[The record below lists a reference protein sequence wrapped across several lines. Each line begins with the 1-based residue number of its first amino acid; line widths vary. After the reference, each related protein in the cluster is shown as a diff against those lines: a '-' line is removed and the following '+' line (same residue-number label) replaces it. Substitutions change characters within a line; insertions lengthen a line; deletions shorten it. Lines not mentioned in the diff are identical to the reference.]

1 MGTSVWASPASEAIQ
16 ALTTHGSYTR
26 EVRLSALGVV
36 EPVALLKESAS
47 RDFYFPM
54 PRSNVTDARIHFSGR
69 THKTEEG
76 RTGVILSVNGIPQ
89 YTQTV
94 AEGDAALAV
103 DLSVAPRAQP
113 DGFARLGVQWQTLT
127 TVNYCQLERDT
138 GNVLTIS
145 PDSRLVFRHGLS
157 NLSVDEA
164 WRLLPPQPVLLVGST
179 KLAQD
184 AYDTAWRLGTALTRA
199 GKAPRVAA
207 LPDVGSNVTLG
218 EVSVPAALA
227 GVPAFAGLR
236 SGSGLKIEDAA
247 QLAALMLSGGGAIRG
262 DVLVVDAELRKRVGD
277 AIAAL
282 SQQMSGDTQ
291 AQAALAAW
299 GDQLLA
305 TAGADGAKGAAGVR
319 TAALGGQPTLAVS
332 TGGAG
337 VVGALDSVWRQV
349 LQGPTAQVQSAK
361 TVDPQRQNTFSLASL
376 GAGGGSIDVV
386 AKGEWSGSFPLAA
399 VLGGGRVP
407 KQLVLNVVAA
417 PSPST
422 TPPILSVYW
431 DDTMLGSTQLKAE
444 GAPESLTLQ
453 VPSHVLGMRNVLR
466 AVFQRQ
472 PLSHNCDEIPQGFPV
487 QVLPTSHIVTGPGR
501 ADASFVGLLPDMTD
515 RATLVVPQR
524 YLEDAVG
531 SLPAVIRTAFAS
543 GMSPG
548 SAELMVAAGDAPV
561 QPNQAFLSMEV
572 PVQGASSSTS
582 VGPNCHLR
590 VRNKEIDWVDM
601 SGLDR
606 LSVAEVVGAQGGR
619 QGILWQRLGEASDA
633 ADARPYL
640 LSRGDVAL
648 VGREGVLAWLDTR
661 GTAPNAS
668 EGAAESGTAGSV
680 AAWWHSQPDA
690 VRYTLLA
697 VLGLIVLLLLARLL
711 RRR

>member
-361 TVDPQRQNTFSLASL
+361 TVDSQRQNTFSLASL

-399 VLGGGRVP
+399 VLGGWARAQATRAECGGRALAIHHTADPVGVLERHHAGVDPVEGRGRAGIAHAASAIPRAGHAQRVAGGVP
-407 KQLVLNVVAA
+407 ASA
-417 PSPST
+417 P
-422 TPPILSVYW
+422 V
-431 DDTMLGSTQLKAE
+431 TQLRRDSPGLS
-444 GAPESLTLQ
+444 GA
-453 VPSHVLGMRNVLR
+453 G
-466 AVFQRQ
+466 AA
-472 PLSHNCDEIPQGFPV
+472 DEPHRDG
-487 QVLPTSHIVTGPGR
+487 TGPGR
-501 ADASFVGLLPDMTD
+501 CELRRSVAGHDGPRHAGGAATLSGRCGGLLAGRDPHG
-515 RATLVVPQR
+515 LCF
-524 YLEDAVG
+524 G
-531 SLPAVIRTAFAS
+531 H
-543 GMSPG
+543 
-548 SAELMVAAGDAPV
+548 VAG
-561 QPNQAFLSMEV
+561 QC
-572 PVQGASSSTS
+572 GA
-582 VGPNCHLR
+582 
-590 VRNKEIDWVDM
+590 D
-601 SGLDR
+601 
-606 LSVAEVVGAQGGR
+606 GG
-619 QGILWQRLGEASDA
+619 GW
-633 ADARPYL
+633 
-640 LSRGDVAL
+640 
-648 VGREGVLAWLDTR
+648 
-661 GTAPNAS
+661 
-668 EGAAESGTAGSV
+668 
-680 AAWWHSQPDA
+680 
-690 VRYTLLA
+690 
-697 VLGLIVLLLLARLL
+697 
-711 RRR
+711 

>member
-1 MGTSVWASPASEAIQ
+1 M
-16 ALTTHGSYTR
+16 
-26 EVRLSALGVV
+26 
-36 EPVALLKESAS
+36 
-47 RDFYFPM
+47 
-54 PRSNVTDARIHFSGR
+54 
-69 THKTEEG
+69 
-76 RTGVILSVNGIPQ
+76 
-89 YTQTV
+89 
-94 AEGDAALAV
+94 
-103 DLSVAPRAQP
+103 APRAQP

-417 PSPST
+417 PSPSINWR
-422 TPPILSVYW
+422 TPSRRRH
-431 DDTMLGSTQLKAE
+431 E
-444 GAPESLTLQ
+444 
-453 VPSHVLGMRNVLR
+453 
-466 AVFQRQ
+466 
-472 PLSHNCDEIPQGFPV
+472 
-487 QVLPTSHIVTGPGR
+487 
-501 ADASFVGLLPDMTD
+501 
-515 RATLVVPQR
+515 
-524 YLEDAVG
+524 
-531 SLPAVIRTAFAS
+531 LPAPAPPPPAVRPFLSRPA
-543 GMSPG
+543 
-548 SAELMVAAGDAPV
+548 AAG
-561 QPNQAFLSMEV
+561 
-572 PVQGASSSTS
+572 
-582 VGPNCHLR
+582 R
-590 VRNKEIDWVDM
+590 
-601 SGLDR
+601 
-606 LSVAEVVGAQGGR
+606 
-619 QGILWQRLGEASDA
+619 
-633 ADARPYL
+633 
-640 LSRGDVAL
+640 
-648 VGREGVLAWLDTR
+648 
-661 GTAPNAS
+661 
-668 EGAAESGTAGSV
+668 
-680 AAWWHSQPDA
+680 
-690 VRYTLLA
+690 
-697 VLGLIVLLLLARLL
+697 
-711 RRR
+711 

>member
-1 MGTSVWASPASEAIQ
+1 MTATAELSGLRAATRISVLGAALAFMGTSVWASPASEAIQ

-164 WRLLPPQPVLLVGST
+164 WRLLPPQPVVLVGST

-247 QLAALMLSGGGAIRG
+247 QLAALMLSGGRRHPRG
-262 DVLVVDAELRKRVGD
+262 C
-277 AIAAL
+277 
-282 SQQMSGDTQ
+282 
-291 AQAALAAW
+291 
-299 GDQLLA
+299 
-305 TAGADGAKGAAGVR
+305 
-319 TAALGGQPTLAVS
+319 
-332 TGGAG
+332 
-337 VVGALDSVWRQV
+337 
-349 LQGPTAQVQSAK
+349 
-361 TVDPQRQNTFSLASL
+361 
-376 GAGGGSIDVV
+376 AGGG
-386 AKGEWSGSFPLAA
+386 
-399 VLGGGRVP
+399 R
-407 KQLVLNVVAA
+407 
-417 PSPST
+417 
-422 TPPILSVYW
+422 
-431 DDTMLGSTQLKAE
+431 
-444 GAPESLTLQ
+444 
-453 VPSHVLGMRNVLR
+453 
-466 AVFQRQ
+466 
-472 PLSHNCDEIPQGFPV
+472 
-487 QVLPTSHIVTGPGR
+487 
-501 ADASFVGLLPDMTD
+501 
-515 RATLVVPQR
+515 
-524 YLEDAVG
+524 
-531 SLPAVIRTAFAS
+531 
-543 GMSPG
+543 
-548 SAELMVAAGDAPV
+548 
-561 QPNQAFLSMEV
+561 
-572 PVQGASSSTS
+572 
-582 VGPNCHLR
+582 
-590 VRNKEIDWVDM
+590 
-601 SGLDR
+601 
-606 LSVAEVVGAQGGR
+606 
-619 QGILWQRLGEASDA
+619 
-633 ADARPYL
+633 
-640 LSRGDVAL
+640 
-648 VGREGVLAWLDTR
+648 
-661 GTAPNAS
+661 
-668 EGAAESGTAGSV
+668 
-680 AAWWHSQPDA
+680 
-690 VRYTLLA
+690 
-697 VLGLIVLLLLARLL
+697 
-711 RRR
+711 